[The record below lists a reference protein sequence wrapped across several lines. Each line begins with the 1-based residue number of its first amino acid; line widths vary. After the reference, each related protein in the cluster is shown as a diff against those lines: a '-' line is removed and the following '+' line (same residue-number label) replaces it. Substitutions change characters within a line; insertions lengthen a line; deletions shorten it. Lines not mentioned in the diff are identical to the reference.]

1 MEKQM
6 LDISPIL
13 LIGSGVIFLLVLAR
27 LNSCL
32 YKPLLKH
39 MDDRDAKIK
48 SDMDEARNN
57 GADVD
62 GMLEEAK
69 GIISKAKKEA
79 ASIRDKARLEATEIA
94 EAKLAEAKDK
104 SEAKYNDFVK
114 SLEEEKVALENSLV
128 SEMPLFKDSLK
139 AKLSSI

>member
-13 LIGSGVIFLLVLAR
+13 LLSSALVFLLVLAR

-39 MDDRDAKIK
+39 IDERDEKIK
-48 SDMDEARNN
+48 TDLENAKAN
-57 GADVD
+57 GANVD

-69 GIISKAKKEA
+69 AIISQAKKEA
-79 ASIRDKARLEATEIA
+79 ASIREEARLEAVSA
-94 EAKLAEAKDK
+94 ADARLAEAKAETD
-104 SEAKYNDFVK
+104 SKYNEFVK
-114 SLEEEKVALENSLV
+114 ALSEEKVVLEQSLV
-128 SEMPLFKDSLK
+128 SQMPLFKESLK
-139 AKLSSI
+139 ARISSI

>member
-1 MEKQM
+1 M
-6 LDISPIL
+6 LDLSPIL
-13 LIGSGVIFLLVLAR
+13 LISSAVIFLLVLAR

-39 MDDRDAKIK
+39 MDERDAKIK
-48 SDMDEARNN
+48 ADMEAARNN

-62 GMLEEAK
+62 GMLEEANS
-69 GIISKAKKEA
+69 IIAQAKKEA
-79 ASIRDKARLEATEIA
+79 ASIRENARLEATEVA
-94 EAKLAEAKDK
+94 EVRLSDAKSKTE
-104 SEAKYNDFVK
+104 SMYSDFVK
-114 SLEEEKVALENSLV
+114 SLAEEKTTLENSLV